1 MRRSRADGATADQV
15 VREAL
20 RGPPGLGAVRL
31 ITVDGPS
38 GAGKSTFADLV
49 LARARAAGVDARL
62 VRTDDF
68 ATWEQPVQWWP
79 RLNTGVLEPL
89 SRGVPGRYRRVEW
102 PDGVPVDG
110 AVVEVAVPEVLVL
123 EGVSSGRR
131 SIADRIGV
139 AVWMRGPDPA
149 TRLERA
155 VARDGGEA
163 ARAELVRWQEFE
175 RDWFESDRA
184 SERAHFSLHSG
195 E

>member
-1 MRRSRADGATADQV
+1 MWRSRADGAAADQV
-15 VREAL
+15 VREVL
-20 RGPPGLGAVRL
+20 RKPPGLGSVRL

-49 LARARAAGVDARL
+49 FARTRAAGVEARL

-68 ATWEQPVQWWP
+68 ATWERPVQWWP
-79 RLNTGVLEPL
+79 RLRSGVLEPL

-102 PDGVPVDG
+102 PEGVPVDG
-110 AVVEVAVPEVLVL
+110 AVVEVAVPDVLLL

-139 AVWMRGPDPA
+139 SVWVEGADPA
-149 TRLERA
+149 ARLERA
-155 VARDGGEA
+155 VARDGESS
-163 ARAELVRWQEFE
+163 RAELVRWQEFE
-175 RDWFESDRA
+175 RDWFASDRTR
-184 SERAHFSLHSG
+184 ERAHLVVHPG

>member
-1 MRRSRADGATADQV
+1 MWRSRADAAAADLA

-20 RGPPGLGAVRL
+20 RQPPALGPVRL

-49 LARARAAGVDARL
+49 FARTRAAGVEARL

-79 RLNTGVLEPL
+79 RFRAGVLEPL
-89 SRGVPGRYRRVEW
+89 SRGAPGRYRRVEW
-102 PDGVPVDG
+102 PGGVPVDG
-110 AVVEVAVPEVLVL
+110 AVVEVAVPEVLLL

-139 AVWMRGPDPA
+139 SVWVEAADPA
-149 TRLERA
+149 ARLERA
-155 VARDGGEA
+155 VARDGES

-175 RDWFESDRA
+175 RRWFASDRTR
-184 SERAHFSLHSG
+184 ERADLVVHSG
-195 E
+195 